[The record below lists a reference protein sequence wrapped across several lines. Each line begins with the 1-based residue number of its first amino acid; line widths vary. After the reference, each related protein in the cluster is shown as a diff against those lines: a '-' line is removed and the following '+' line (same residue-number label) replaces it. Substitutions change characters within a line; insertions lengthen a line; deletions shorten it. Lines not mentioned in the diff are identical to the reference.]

1 MRVVFSSVL
10 LILAMFL
17 WGSSFIVL
25 KLAFDAADPWAI
37 IWLRM
42 LVASAVGLLFLP
54 YFPRLR
60 FKPSQI
66 PLLLAMAVFEPCLYF
81 VFETFALSYTSPAQA
96 GAITAVL
103 PLFIGIGAAAFLGE
117 SIRMRFLLGVFVA
130 FSGAIWLSLGSQVSD
145 HAPRPW
151 LGNLFE
157 VLAMLSAAGYVLA
170 VKQLTKAY
178 HPWHLVLIQNIVG
191 VLFFVPFALRS
202 RTHVEAFF
210 EGTLPWHLILYLG
223 IGVSLGAFLCYT
235 IALKFLDASK
245 AAVFTYLIPV
255 FAAVLSVIF
264 LGEQL
269 LHTQVLA
276 IAMILLG
283 VAFAEVKGSA

>member
-1 MRVVFSSVL
+1 MRFVFSSVL
-10 LILAMFL
+10 LVLAMFL

-25 KLAFDAADPWAI
+25 KLAFEAADPWAI

-54 YFPRLR
+54 YFPGLR
-60 FKPSQI
+60 FQPSQI
-66 PLLLAMAVFEPCLYF
+66 PLLLAMAIFEPCLYF
-81 VFETFALSYTSPAQA
+81 VFETFALRYTSPAQA

-103 PLFIGIGAAAFLGE
+103 PLFIGIGAATFLGE
-117 SIRMRFLLGVFVA
+117 SIRMRFLFGVLVA
-130 FSGAIWLSLGSQVSD
+130 FSGAIWLSLGSEVSD
-145 HAPRPW
+145 HASRPW

-170 VKQLTKAY
+170 VKQLTKFY
-178 HPWHLVLIQNIVG
+178 HPWHLVLIQNAVG
-191 VLFFVPFALRS
+191 ALFFLPFALRS

-210 EGTLPWHLILYLG
+210 EGTLPWSLILYLG
-223 IGVSLGAFLCYT
+223 IGVSLGAFLCYNV
-235 IALKFLDASK
+235 ALKFLEASK

-269 LHTQVLA
+269 LLTQVLA

-283 VAFAEVKGSA
+283 VVFAEVKGSA